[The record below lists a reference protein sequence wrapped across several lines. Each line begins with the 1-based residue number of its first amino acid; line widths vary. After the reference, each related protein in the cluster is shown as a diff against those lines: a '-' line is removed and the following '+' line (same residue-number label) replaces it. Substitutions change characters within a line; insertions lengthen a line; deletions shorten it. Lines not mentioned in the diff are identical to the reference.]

1 MTIAPN
7 PELTELTTAAT
18 DAMLAALA
26 CACLVILWPY
36 RATNRWR
43 WGIWS
48 AVFALLAIAS
58 LLGAVAHGL
67 DLSAGVRAGL
77 WRPLYL
83 SLGFVVALFC
93 VGAVFDYGGQ
103 RAARIALLPM
113 LALGFGFFLLTQL
126 TTGSFLL
133 FVVYEAVAMLAALV
147 MYLLL
152 SAKRRLDGAGLIAA
166 AIVLNMAAAGIQA
179 SGTVSLSIGVP
190 LDHNGVFHLV
200 QLVAIALLTPGLV
213 RGMR

>member
-1 MTIAPN
+1 MALN

-18 DAMLAALA
+18 DALLALLS
-26 CACLVILWPY
+26 CACLVILWPC
-36 RATNRWR
+36 RASNRWR

-67 DLSAGVRAGL
+67 DLSAEMRAWL

-103 RAARIALLPM
+103 RAARFALLPM

-152 SAKRRLDGAGLIAA
+152 SVKHHVDGAGLITL
-166 AIVLNMAAAGIQA
+166 AIVLNMVAAGIQA
-179 SGTVSLSIGVP
+179 SGTVSLSLGVP

-200 QLVAIALLTPGLV
+200 QLVAIALLMPGLV

>member
-1 MTIAPN
+1 MTIVLN

-18 DAMLAALA
+18 DGLLAALS

-36 RATNRWR
+36 RAANCWR
-43 WGIWS
+43 FGIWA
-48 AVFALLAIAS
+48 AVFGLLAIAS
-58 LLGAVAHGL
+58 VLGTAAHGL
-67 DLSAGVRAGL
+67 DISAEVRAWL

-83 SLGFVVALFC
+83 CLGFVVALFC
-93 VGAVFDYGGQ
+93 VGAILDYGGH
-103 RAARIALLPM
+103 RAARIAMLPM
-113 LALGFGFFLLTQL
+113 LALGFGFFLVTQL

-133 FVVYEAVAMLAALV
+133 FVVYEALAMLAALA

-152 SAKRRLDGAGLIAA
+152 SARRRLDGAGLIAA
-166 AIVLNMAAAGIQA
+166 AILLNMAAAGIQA
-179 SGTVSLSIGVP
+179 SGSVYLSIGVP

-200 QLVAIALLTPGLV
+200 QLVAIAVLTSGLI